1 MIITCTKRIARV
13 FQNDM
18 NLSDEKKA
26 PLQKRTLEQKR
37 IMLAMQYKGSIQ
49 VIHITGAPY
58 R

>member
-1 MIITCTKRIARV
+1 
-13 FQNDM
+13 M

-49 VIHITGAPY
+49 VNYTLNLPFTPNSSVDFVK
-58 R
+58 

>member
-1 MIITCTKRIARV
+1 
-13 FQNDM
+13 M

-49 VIHITGAPY
+49 VSTHTCTHAPHTARWPCITRTLCG
-58 R
+58 